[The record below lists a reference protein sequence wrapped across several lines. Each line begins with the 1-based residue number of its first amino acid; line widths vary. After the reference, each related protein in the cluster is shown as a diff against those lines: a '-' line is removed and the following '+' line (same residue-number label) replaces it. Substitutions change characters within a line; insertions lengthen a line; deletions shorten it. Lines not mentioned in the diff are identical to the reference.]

1 MAPELPVDV
10 NYSGEGVCSLL
21 VQSLCN
27 RQPVSAQNLTAAPT
41 KATSRISLGCTWD
54 GCEFSFPS
62 PEDLTNHL
70 IEHSQAVL
78 ARWIQP
84 SGCIWQGCRSKAI
97 FKTTLA
103 YEHHLRN
110 IHSHPLVC
118 NAPRCPHKKPF
129 RNHADLDR
137 HNRTAHL
144 KEHRWEC
151 PYDSCE
157 AETRTF
163 ARKDK
168 WLKHIRETQHQNDA
182 FCPLFH
188 CSLKHRNAMEEFAD
202 RKEISNHFASN
213 HSGDPENRYEC
224 EFGACS
230 GDHKPDF
237 WSIKG
242 LSSHV
247 RNDHGG
253 NFGSFFLLVI
263 LEEEHVFGNQHIR
276 LARERLLCNI
286 EYLHNC
292 EVCGPQNQPANEA
305 DAQVNLLSGP

>member
-1 MAPELPVDV
+1 MAPELPLDV
-10 NYSGEGVCSLL
+10 KYPGEGVCSLL
-21 VQSLCN
+21 LQSLFN

-62 PEDLTNHL
+62 PGGLTNHL

-97 FKTTLA
+97 FNTTLA

-110 IHSHPLVC
+110 IHSHPLLC

-144 KEHRWEC
+144 KEQKYEC
-151 PYDSCE
+151 PYDFCE

-182 FCPLFH
+182 ICPLFH
-188 CSLKHRNAMEEFAD
+188 CSLKQRKTLKKFAS
-202 RKEISNHFASN
+202 REEISMHFASQ
-213 HSGDPENRYEC
+213 HAGDPESRYEC
-224 EFGACS
+224 ALGSCC
-230 GDHKPDF
+230 GDLKPDF
-237 WSIKG
+237 WTIEG
-242 LSSHV
+242 LSDHILI
-247 RNDHGG
+247 DHGR
-253 NFGSFFLLVI
+253 SLLLRNIIDI
-263 LEEEHVFGNQHIR
+263 LEEERVLTLEHFDRYRGTYYRGNDVHDCITCVTHGR
-276 LARERLLCNI
+276 T
-286 EYLHNC
+286 
-292 EVCGPQNQPANEA
+292 AN
-305 DAQVNLLSGP
+305 